1 MKACP
6 QQNGNADAASNTA
19 EQGSAYSGSPRVR
32 DTVEGSTAETRSRL
46 GLFLADIDL
55 QGRSSD
61 DIGTVEHRDARAQ
74 RVLGALTAVNQLLP
88 SGGGS
93 GPADGQADGN
103 PPMDMQGI
111 GAQFD
116 K

>member
-1 MKACP
+1 MKASP
-6 QQNGNADAASNTA
+6 QQNGNADAASNAA
-19 EQGSAYSGSPRVR
+19 EQGSAYSGNPRVR
-32 DTVEGSTAETRSRL
+32 NTAEGNSAETRARL

-61 DIGTVEHRDARAQ
+61 HIGTAEHHTARAQ
-74 RVLGALTAVNQLLP
+74 RVLGAVTAVDQLLL

-93 GPADGQADGN
+93 KPADGQADDK
-103 PPMDMQGI
+103 PPMDLQGL

>member
-1 MKACP
+1 MKTSS
-6 QQNGNADAASNTA
+6 QQSGNADAASNAA
-19 EQGSAYSGSPRVR
+19 EQGSAYSGNPRVR
-32 DTVEGSTAETRSRL
+32 NTAEENSAETRARL

-61 DIGTVEHRDARAQ
+61 HIGTAEHHAARAR
-74 RVLGALTAVNQLLP
+74 RVLSAVTAVDQLLP
-88 SGGGS
+88 NGGGNK
-93 GPADGQADGN
+93 PADSQADDK
-103 PPMDMQGI
+103 PPMDLQGV